1 MRYRRQAYELTVPI
15 AGRRITRSGLDGLG
29 SDFHEKHRQ
38 TYGHA
43 NPAEPVRLVNL
54 RLTAIGQL
62 PRLTLEQRSD
72 TSAKRRRACQV
83 WFRETSL

>member
-1 MRYRRQAYELTVPI
+1 
-15 AGRRITRSGLDGLG
+15 
-29 SDFHEKHRQ
+29 
-38 TYGHA
+38 
-43 NPAEPVRLVNL
+43 VRLVNL